1 MDYVTL
7 LIDMLK
13 VINNCMKDSDKNKGS
28 SYLKYWDVNNF
39 YSWAMSNKLLVN
51 DFKWVEDIPEFNES
65 FVKSYN
71 EESDEGS

>member
-1 MDYVTL
+1 
-7 LIDMLK
+7 MLK
-13 VINNCMKDSDKNKGS
+13 VINNYMKDSDKNKGS